1 MERETNAIE
10 AQATAWFLRQDA
22 GPLDPTAQEE
32 LHAWLAA
39 DPRHYGAY
47 IQVQATWCDLD
58 RVAAHRRTNAS
69 PPPVL
74 RRRHH
79 RPWAIAASVLV
90 IALMGVTATL
100 RLLHRSGEVFTSSIG
115 EVRNIALADG
125 SHLTLDTD
133 TVANVNFEAAERE
146 ISLERGEASFSV
158 AADAR
163 RPFIVRAND
172 VVIKALGT
180 AFTVRIDDRK
190 TDILVTEGLVEV
202 VWQRASG
209 PQVRRVGARQLAT
222 VAMSEPNLD
231 VQAVKPET
239 IDRKLAWQEGKAS
252 FAGEPLSA
260 AVAEINRH
268 SRVRLYVDD
277 PTLAR
282 AHVVGV
288 FNADDA
294 ETFAH
299 AVAAA
304 FDAEVAQAPDG
315 LHLRAHETSVTQ

>member
-22 GPLDPTAQEE
+22 EPLSTEEQQE
-32 LHAWLAA
+32 LDAWLAS

-47 IQVQATWCDLD
+47 IQVQANWCDLD
-58 RVAAHRRTNAS
+58 RLAAHRRTNTS
-69 PPPVL
+69 PRPVPRQRSL
-74 RRRHH
+74 WR
-79 RPWAIAASVLV
+79 WAIAASVLTV
-90 IALMGVTATL
+90 TLMGAAAAL
-100 RLLHRSGEVFTSSIG
+100 RLLHRSGEVFASSIG
-115 EVRNIALADG
+115 EVRNIALSDG

-133 TVANVNFEAAERE
+133 TVASVNFENAQRE

-158 AADAR
+158 AHDAR

-172 VVIKALGT
+172 VVIRALGT

-190 TDILVTEGLVEV
+190 TDVLVTEGLVEV
-202 VWQRASG
+202 VWRSASG

-222 VAMSEPNLD
+222 VAVREPQLE
-231 VQAVKPET
+231 VQVIKPET
-239 IDRKLAWQEGKAS
+239 IERKLAWQEGKAS

-260 AVAEINRH
+260 AIAEINRH

-277 PTLAR
+277 PTLAQ
-282 AHVVGV
+282 AHVIGV

-294 ETFAH
+294 ETFAS

-304 FDAEVAQAPDG
+304 FGAEVTRAPDG
-315 LHLRAHETSVTQ
+315 LHLRSARSGESR